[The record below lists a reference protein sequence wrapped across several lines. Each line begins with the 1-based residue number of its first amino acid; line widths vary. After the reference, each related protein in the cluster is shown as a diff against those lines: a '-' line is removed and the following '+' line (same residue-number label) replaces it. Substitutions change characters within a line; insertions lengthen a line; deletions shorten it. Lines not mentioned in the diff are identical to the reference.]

1 MSRAD
6 ISKTYVTC
14 DICGKRT
21 QNRSINTRI
30 ITDTNA
36 AWFVLCDKCLRDMN
50 ELVTGSKE
58 AMKRVKDER
67 QGE

>member
-1 MSRAD
+1 MNT
-6 ISKTYVTC
+6 TYVTC

-36 AWFVLCDKCLRDMN
+36 AWFVLCNKCLRDVN
-50 ELVTGSKE
+50 ELITGSKE
-58 AMKRVKDER
+58 AMERVKD
-67 QGE
+67 GKAHTG